1 MKNLFKYAAS
11 YWKAMIAIVLILVV
25 QAYCDLSL
33 PAYTSDIVNVG
44 IQQGGIE
51 DDVPRQIATE
61 EMEKLLLFV
70 SEDDQQ
76 TVMDAYTE
84 DNNSYKKEAYVLKD
98 SVAEEENTMENLKDI
113 LQIPMMMTSG
123 IESGSDTTKQ
133 MEDKLKEQM
142 SQGMAQSMP
151 QGADRTMPEGMPQ
164 GESQAESQAVSL
176 DDMSMFDL
184 LKMLPAEQRA
194 TMVEKIEEQMS
205 EMPDTILDQASVSFC
220 RSAYKDL
227 GMDMDQ
233 TQIHYLLKT
242 GGQMAALALLGM
254 VASIMVAFLAS
265 RVGASAGRDLRSGVF
280 HKVVGFSNNEFNHFS
295 TASLITRSTNDI
307 QQIQMLIVMLLRMV
321 LYAPILAIGGVLQV
335 MKTNVSMSWI
345 IGLAVIII
353 AFVVLLLFLVVMPK
367 FKVLQNLVD
376 KLNLVTR
383 EILTGLPVIRAFS
396 TEKHEEERFDD
407 ANRTLTKTNLFVN
420 RAMTFMMPVMMLVM
434 NGVSVLIVWTGA
446 HGISDGQMQVGDM
459 MAFIQYTMQIIMGF
473 LMLCMISIMLPR
485 AAVAADRVEEVL
497 KSETMIHDPKQ
508 EKHFPEDGKGVLTF
522 DHVSF
527 RYPGADED
535 VLEDITFT
543 AKPGE
548 TTAIIG
554 STGSG
559 KSTLVNLIPRF
570 YDVTSG
576 DITLDG
582 VDIREVKQHELR
594 EKLGYVPQKGVLF
607 SGDIASNIMF
617 GNSHGSDDEMIEA
630 AEIAQATEFIDTKPE
645 KYKSPISQGGS
656 NVSGGQKQRL
666 SIARAIAKHPQVF
679 IFDDSFSALD
689 YKTDVTLRRALA
701 EKTSGSTVLIVAQR
715 ISTILHAEQ
724 IIVLDEGKVA
734 GKGTHAELLKNCPVY
749 REIAESQLSRKELE
763 AALNEQTDG
772 KEDQIHG

>member
-11 YWKAMIAIVLILVV
+11 YWKAMIAIMLILFV

-33 PAYTSDIVNVG
+33 PAYTSNIVNVG

-51 DDVPRQIATE
+51 DEIPEQIARE
-61 EMEKLLLFV
+61 EMDKLLLFV
-70 SEDDQQ
+70 SEEDGQK
-76 TVMDAYTE
+76 VMDAYEEDTE
-84 DNNSYKKEAYVLKD
+84 SYEKDAYVLKE
-98 SVAEEENTMENLKDI
+98 SVSGDEEQMKELQDI
-113 LQIPMMMTSG
+113 LKLPMMMTTG
-123 IESGSDTTKQ
+123 FESGSDMTK
-133 MEDKLKEQM
+133 EV
-142 SQGMAQSMP
+142 
-151 QGADRTMPEGMPQ
+151 
-164 GESQAESQAVSL
+164 ESQLKSSLPDGTVSE
-176 DDMSMFDL
+176 DTTIFDIM
-184 LKMLPAEQRA
+184 KMLPGEQRTA
-194 TMVEKIEEQMS
+194 MVEKMGEQMDDL
-205 EMPDTILDQASVSFC
+205 PDTILDQAAVSYCKSV
-220 RSAYKDL
+220 YQDL
-227 GMDMDQ
+227 GMDMEKIQ
-233 TQIHYLLKT
+233 TGYLAKT
-242 GGQMAALALLGM
+242 GGMMIALAFLGMAASVLVG
-254 VASIMVAFLAS
+254 FLAS
-265 RVGASAGRDLRSGVF
+265 RVGASAGRDLRGRVF
-280 HKVVGFSNNEFNHFS
+280 HKVVGFSNHEFNQFS

-321 LYAPILAIGGVLQV
+321 LYAPILAIGGVFQV

-353 AFVVLLLFLVVMPK
+353 ACMVLLLFVVAMPK
-367 FKVLQNLVD
+367 FKMLQKLVD

-383 EILTGLPVIRAFS
+383 EILTGLSVIRAFS
-396 TEKHEEERFDD
+396 TEKHEEKRFDD
-407 ANRTLTKTNLFVN
+407 ANVELTKTNLFVN
-420 RAMTFMMPVMMLVM
+420 RAMTFMMPAMMLVM

-497 KSETMIHDPKQ
+497 KSETIICDP
-508 EKHFPEDGKGVLTF
+508 ERPEVLPEQGEGALSF

-527 RYPGADED
+527 KYPGADED
-535 VLEDITFT
+535 VLQDITFT
-543 AKPGE
+543 ARPGQ

-570 YDVTSG
+570 YDVTEG
-576 DITLDG
+576 KITLDG
-582 VDIREVKQHELR
+582 IDIRDIKQHDLR

-607 SGDIASNIMF
+607 SGNIASNIMF
-617 GNSHGSDDEMIEA
+617 GNQDGTEEEMKEA
-630 AEIAQATEFIDTKPE
+630 AEIAQATEFIETKPE
-645 KYKSPISQGGS
+645 GYESPIAQGGS

-689 YKTDVTLRRALA
+689 YKTDVTLRHALA
-701 EKTSGSTVLIVAQR
+701 EKTRESTVLIVAQR

-724 IIVLDEGKVA
+724 ILVLDDGKIV
-734 GKGTHAELLKNCPVY
+734 GKGTHAELLKNCEVY
-749 REIAESQLSRKELE
+749 REIAESQLSRAELE
-763 AALNEQTDG
+763 SAVQTDG
-772 KEDQIHG
+772 KEEKIHG